1 MRKSFVFWALLS
13 ILLSSCE
20 TLTKTART
28 ADVSSS
34 LQSVTVADL
43 KVSDRITYT
52 MDPVKKEIRRGG
64 VENVKRAVEAEA
76 LEKKGGNADVLLEP
90 QYVFVKKRSL
100 LGSKITSVTVSGR
113 PAYYVNFRALNDSVW
128 SNPYFRGVGAMGTR
142 KLSTVKVKDKAVAIA
157 DYYKGDVRRTGFTSY
172 FDIYGGYYDVND
184 EWDEVHSGFVGGTL
198 SFGCQLT
205 PQVYLGV
212 GAGVTYL
219 ADEIEAGF
227 IPVFAHGRY
236 YLSESKNSLFVD
248 CKLGSSLKGW
258 DCYDLEPGFYFSP
271 SIGYSFNHFEI
282 ALQYMHQGFSAEDYD
297 YSEGGYY
304 DRDFKANHWGLSLGW
319 RF

>member
-1 MRKSFVFWALLS
+1 MRKTLGLLALLG

-52 MDPVKKEIRRGG
+52 MDPVKKEIQRGG

-90 QYVFVKKRSL
+90 QFVFVKKRSF

-113 PAYYVNFRALNDSVW
+113 PAHYVNFHALNDSVW
-128 SNPYFRGVGAMGTR
+128 SNPYFRGIRPVAPGKKAR
-142 KLSTVKVKDKAVAIA
+142 QVKLKNSPVAA
-157 DYYKGDVRRTGFTSY
+157 AEQWKGDVRRTGFTSY
-172 FDIYGGYYDVND
+172 FDIYGGYYDLTVGEND
-184 EWDEVHSGFVGGTL
+184 GGFAGGTL
-198 SFGCQLT
+198 SLGWQLS

-212 GAGVTYL
+212 GAGVTYMSNEEV
-219 ADEIEAGF
+219 DAGV

-236 YLSESKNSLFVD
+236 YLSGSKNSMFID
-248 CKLGSSLKGW
+248 CKVGGSFEGW
-258 DCYDLEPGFYFSP
+258 NCYETDPGLYFAP

-282 ALQYMHQGFSAEDYD
+282 ALQYIHQGFSVSDYD
-297 YSEGGYY
+297 S
-304 DRDFKANHWGLSLGW
+304 DIDFKANHWGLSFGW